1 MVFLFPVIFCSLRR
15 EFCTAGCDQWCLP
28 VGGMYFFPSLALD
41 WPHHLP
47 GPTEVS
53 ASDACHVDIKALK
66 ARVGFCSVSLSLAM
80 RMETGLVP
88 SAWVPE
94 QEGIWSKATADPHL
108 MSNVGERESF
118 LVEGLFVPAASPSE
132 S

>member
-1 MVFLFPVIFCSLRR
+1 
-15 EFCTAGCDQWCLP
+15 
-28 VGGMYFFPSLALD
+28 
-41 WPHHLP
+41 
-47 GPTEVS
+47 
-53 ASDACHVDIKALK
+53 
-66 ARVGFCSVSLSLAM
+66 M